1 MLATRVEPAVDPSN
15 PFVRWGQTKVLAL
28 PSRMFRREQ
37 PVYVYYEVYGLDASQ
52 GEARYRTTYTLSAR
66 EPDRNVVARFFS
78 SIGELL
84 SGEEEKGEITYSFER
99 SQAAPADPLLEYVS
113 LDVSESAAGG
123 YTLTVEVED
132 LVSGQSRSSEV
143 PLVLTE

>member
-1 MLATRVEPAVDPSN
+1 M
-15 PFVRWGQTKVLAL
+15 
-28 PSRMFRREQ
+28 
-37 PVYVYYEVYGLDASQ
+37 
-52 GEARYRTTYTLSAR
+52 
-66 EPDRNVVARFFS
+66 VARFFS